1 MRGALSSYCAW
12 IVFAIWQLASLPL
25 SLAMIASAAVRS
37 VGGSRSQ
44 RAGVAA
50 SRLGGAG
57 NRFAAASAHGGAA
70 ARIGDPGRRVFGNR
84 AIANVALQ
92 SQFPQARFQGG
103 FSGSAWPWWR
113 GGFVLGWLGPLF
125 WPYAY

>member
-1 MRGALSSYCAW
+1 MHFRAAHIGGAHVGRAHIGRTRSG
-12 IVFAIWQLASLPL
+12 ASH
-25 SLAMIASAAVRS
+25 IAARS

-57 NRFAAASAHGGAA
+57 NRFAATSAHGGAE
-70 ARIGDPGRRVFGNR
+70 ARMGDPSRRVFGNR

-92 SQFPQARFQGG
+92 SQFPRRDSRAGSLVRPGLGG
-103 FSGSAWPWWR
+103 AAGSYSA
-113 GGFVLGWLGPLF
+113 G
-125 WPYAY
+125 